1 MLAEVVVTSFT
12 AMVKVSVNSAV
23 LSDFTEA
30 GHVYKKGDSYPTE
43 GVKVTQERL
52 EYLSDATKNRAVAFI
67 EKVAEKKDK
76 RYDKYN
82 VEALKKLL
90 TDAGVEHIVTE
101 NKPALFAL
109 ALQNELI

>member
-1 MLAEVVVTSFT
+1 
-12 AMVKVSVNSAV
+12 MVKV
-23 LSDFTEA
+23 LSEFTEA
-30 GHVYKKGDSYPTE
+30 GHVYKKGDSYPAE
-43 GVKVTQERL
+43 GVEVTQERL
-52 EYLSDATKNRAVAFI
+52 EYLSDASKNGAIAFI
-67 EKVAEKKDK
+67 EKEEKKDE

-101 NKPALFAL
+101 KKPALFAL

>member
-1 MLAEVVVTSFT
+1 MP
-12 AMVKVSVNSAV
+12 KV
-23 LSDFTEA
+23 LSDFTEDE
-30 GHVYKKGDSYPTE
+30 HVYKKGDSYPAE

-67 EKVAEKKDK
+67 EKEEKKDK